1 MKTFKFKAEYSVLP
15 TYSIE
20 ITYLTGHGR
29 ITKTV
34 FAHNDLSYTN
44 DVLWNLLNKDFSE
57 VEITEK
63 EYNNLVN
70 VNIIQNISIYSLS
83 LEEKTKEK
91 LSSFNN
97 S

>member
-1 MKTFKFKAEYSVLP
+1 MKTFKAKAEYSITP

-29 ITKTV
+29 KTKTV
-34 FAHNDLSYTN
+34 FDHDDLSYTN
-44 DVLWNLLNKDFSE
+44 DVLWDLLNKNFSE

-70 VNIIQNISIYSLS
+70 INIIQNISLYSLF
-83 LEEKTKEK
+83 LEDKTLDK
-91 LSSFNN
+91 
-97 S
+97 